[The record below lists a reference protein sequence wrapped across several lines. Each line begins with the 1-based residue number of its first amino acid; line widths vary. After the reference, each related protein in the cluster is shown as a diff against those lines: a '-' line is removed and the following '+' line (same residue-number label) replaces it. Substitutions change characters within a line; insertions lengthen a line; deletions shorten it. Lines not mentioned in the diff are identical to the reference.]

1 MIVDAP
7 APTQPTLGEIE
18 IFAFDFAPVGFAA
31 CQGQLLPIMQYQG
44 LFSLIGTR
52 YGGNGVTDFAL
63 PKLAP
68 VAPEGPFYFIC
79 LQGGNEPRR
88 A

>member
-1 MIVDAP
+1 MQYTIG
-7 APTQPTLGEIE
+7 QIE

-31 CQGQLLPIMQYQG
+31 CKGQLLPIMQYTA

-68 VAPEGPFYFIC
+68 VAPDGPFYFIC

>member
-1 MIVDAP
+1 VRP
-7 APTQPTLGEIE
+7 A
-18 IFAFDFAPVGFAA
+18 
-31 CQGQLLPIMQYQG
+31 
-44 LFSLIGTR
+44 GTR

-68 VAPEGPFYFIC
+68 VAPDGPFYYIC